1 MLVVPGGVETPLVLH
16 LGEGQERL
24 VKRDGTEAAVKGD
37 VLKRRA
43 FWVRAAWGSWGD
55 ACVWF

>member
-1 MLVVPGGVETPLVLH
+1 MTFPRVGTGGSHVLVVPGRVETSLVLH

-37 VLKRRA
+37 LLKRRA
-43 FWVRAAWGSWGD
+43 F
-55 ACVWF
+55 